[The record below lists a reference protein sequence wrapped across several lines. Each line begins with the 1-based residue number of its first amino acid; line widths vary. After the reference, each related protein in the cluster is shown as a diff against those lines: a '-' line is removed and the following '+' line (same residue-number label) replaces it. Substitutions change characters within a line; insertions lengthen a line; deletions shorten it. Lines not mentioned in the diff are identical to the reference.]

1 MLVSEAPCAQ
11 AITLMPLRP
20 NVPKSFP
27 AMPGVCF
34 IFSPTIA
41 MVAKF
46 ISATT
51 GLISPISISFANSSF
66 NTSQANAA
74 SWLRTPMEVLFSEE
88 AWDTMN
94 TLMPFC
100 ANALKMRKFT
110 PITPTMPKP
119 VTVIRVVSLI
129 EEIPLMAFEPEST
142 SCLIMVPG
150 ASGLKVFFIRM
161 GIFLWHTG

>member
-1 MLVSEAPCAQ
+1 MTFKDLRSDLASTTKEMLVSEAPCAQ

-51 GLISPISISFANSSF
+51 GLISPISISFCKF
-66 NTSQANAA
+66 FIQHLTSQCSILITDTDGSAV
-74 SWLRTPMEVLFSEE
+74 LRRSLRHHEHTDAILRQCLEDAEVYADHSHH
-88 AWDTMN
+88 AQTCNRNQSGVIDRRN
-94 TLMPFC
+94 TF
-100 ANALKMRKFT
+100 NGF
-110 PITPTMPKP
+110 
-119 VTVIRVVSLI
+119 
-129 EEIPLMAFEPEST
+129 
-142 SCLIMVPG
+142 
-150 ASGLKVFFIRM
+150 
-161 GIFLWHTG
+161 